1 MYPVFPLSIVVLPNE
16 SVALH
21 LFEPR
26 YRQLFQD
33 YKDGDEFA
41 IVYEDKNGLAEYGT
55 LVYIDKIINEFPDET
70 VDVIVKGSSIIKV
83 EEFIENYPDKLYSA
97 VECEIMET
105 SMAAKD
111 SLQEKFIAYLQT
123 SGKRIAKNQAIDI
136 FYIANRLE
144 LDAETKNKLI
154 SLENNAEMNCF
165 LVNQL
170 SFLEKIREQESL
182 LQQKFHLN

>member
-1 MYPVFPLSIVVLPNE
+1 MYAVFPLSIVVLPNE

-41 IVYEDKNGLAEYGT
+41 IVYEDKNGLAEFGT

-83 EEFIENYPDKLYSA
+83 EEFVEQYPDKLYSA
-97 VECEIMET
+97 IEGEVIELSMEAKT
-105 SMAAKD
+105 SLK
-111 SLQEKFIAYLQT
+111 EKFLTYLKT
-123 SGKRIAKNQAIDI
+123 SGKRISKSQPLDL

-154 SLENNAEMNCF
+154 SLDSNSEMNHF

-170 SFLEKIREQESL
+170 NFLEKIREQESL